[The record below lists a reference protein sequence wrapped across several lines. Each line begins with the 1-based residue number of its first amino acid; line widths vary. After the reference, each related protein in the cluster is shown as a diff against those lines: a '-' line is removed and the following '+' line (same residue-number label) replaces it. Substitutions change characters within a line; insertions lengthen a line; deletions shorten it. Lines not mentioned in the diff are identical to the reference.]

1 MPSDPPHARP
11 FIPSGCWWC
20 VVSVLGKFIAFLIKY
35 SLERPHY
42 YTHMGSFWWWIVLG
56 DALSEIDK
64 NEWLSLLVVLLR
76 ASIPL
81 WFCEINA
88 AKDSFCQ
95 DFLTEIIGFATLS
108 ASWPTDGLATCS
120 FWWYE
125 LPCWV
130 NADETICNLM
140 GDELLVNGNKE
151 QGICWILVQL
161 SLPFGT
167 T

>member
-1 MPSDPPHARP
+1 MHVPSSPV
-11 FIPSGCWWC
+11 WWLLVMC
-20 VVSVLGKFIAFLIKY
+20 GFCFGKVY
-35 SLERPHY
+35 SIFNQILTRPHY
-42 YTHMGSFWWWIVLG
+42 YTHMGSFWWRIVLG

-64 NEWLSLLVVLLR
+64 NEWLSLLVVLLC

-161 SLPFGT
+161 SLPFGST
-167 T
+167 